1 MPDPKHGAV
10 FAIGLSL
17 FAGIFIVSGFLH
29 LFHSNPY
36 VRIIPPF
43 LPWPRMLVWISGVAE
58 LAGGVGLLLRR
69 YRRWAAYW
77 LALLLVVVFP
87 ANIYMAVVH
96 VPFAGLM
103 GETWIQWLRLPLQ
116 IPLIVWALYYA
127 RPGEDEISRFP
138 LDSTAN

>member
-1 MPDPKHGAV
+1 
-10 FAIGLSL
+10 
-17 FAGIFIVSGFLH
+17 
-29 LFHSNPY
+29 
-36 VRIIPPF
+36 
-43 LPWPRMLVWISGVAE
+43 MLVWISGVAE